1 MNYIIEPQEFN
12 INMFKKFQ
20 GSNSNTIKAGYEQS
34 NKIEDTKDEYYI

>member
-12 INMFKKFQ
+12 NMFKQYQ

-34 NKIEDTKDEYYI
+34 NKIEDIKDEYYI